1 MSFLGMTRNS
11 LGTRHCVTKKK
22 SAKDPVLSYIPLLRI
37 YFPSY
42 SFVLLCSFFFSFH
55 HLRFFMVSHDLRLC
69 FLELVHFFFVPQTF
83 ILQSIHTSSM

>member
-1 MSFLGMTRNS
+1 MSFLGMTHNS
-11 LGTRHCVTKKK
+11 LGTRHYVTKKK

-37 YFPSY
+37 YFPSC
-42 SFVLLCSFFFSFH
+42 SFVLLCSFFSFH

-83 ILQSIHTSSM
+83 LL